1 MAPHPTST
9 IILEVISTLNLNDIV
24 GILNVLWI
32 LAFLTFLLF
41 TEGLKTLEHT
51 RTSSSTRSPLVFLP
65 VTVGSC
71 GGQRRGQ
78 VHSLTRQPLLH
89 VAIIVQSLGTIVQLL
104 GTFLAIVQKQQCE
117 GRGWRARLKVRSG
130 SCLLIT
136 HYTIH
141 YAYI

>member
-41 TEGLKTLEHT
+41 TEGSKTLEHT

-71 GGQRRGQ
+71 GG
-78 VHSLTRQPLLH
+78 
-89 VAIIVQSLGTIVQLL
+89 
-104 GTFLAIVQKQQCE
+104 
-117 GRGWRARLKVRSG
+117 
-130 SCLLIT
+130 
-136 HYTIH
+136 
-141 YAYI
+141 